1 MNRNI
6 RCLIVDDEP
15 IAREGLARYI
25 SRTDWLENIGE
36 CEDALQ
42 LNSLLKSGES
52 VDLIF
57 LDIEMPFISGLDY
70 IATLVDP
77 PMVIITTA
85 YGEYALKGYE
95 LDVID
100 YLLKPVSFPRFLKA
114 VTKARDFFNCHTGV
128 RNRDFMFLRAD
139 RKLHKVRFADILYIE
154 AVENYVKVITADSVI
169 VTRTPLHSL
178 LADLPASG
186 FLRIHKSYVVN
197 MDHVTCVEGNMLILP
212 GATIQVSRSYR
223 ATLDAWIEGC

>member
-1 MNRNI
+1 
-6 RCLIVDDEP
+6 
-15 IAREGLARYI
+15 
-25 SRTDWLENIGE
+25 
-36 CEDALQ
+36 
-42 LNSLLKSGES
+42 
-52 VDLIF
+52 
-57 LDIEMPFISGLDY
+57 MPFISGLDY

-114 VTKARDFFNCHTGV
+114 VTKARDFFNRHTGI

-154 AVENYVKVITADSVI
+154 AVENYVKVVTADSVI

-223 ATLDAWIEGC
+223 AILDAWIEGR